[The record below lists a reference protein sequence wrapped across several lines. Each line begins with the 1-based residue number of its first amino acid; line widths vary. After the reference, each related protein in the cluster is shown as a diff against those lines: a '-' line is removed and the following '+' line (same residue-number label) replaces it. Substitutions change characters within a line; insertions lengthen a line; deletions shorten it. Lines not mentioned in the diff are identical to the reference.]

1 IGFPMAPSVGIIIYQ
16 SRLKIHRPLWCWL
29 GWGVRRGMEESEV
42 IAGAGT
48 RRDRVERTLL
58 SAAFDVG
65 FDLAVAFC
73 GHREDQK
80 QPQGQE
86 RRTGVSALHSA
97 LPLLF
102 CGHWE
107 DQKQPRRSKAT
118 PGSRAADR
126 SVRPTLAP
134 DSPLSHARIVIVVS
148 RT

>member
-1 IGFPMAPSVGIIIYQ
+1 IGFPMAPSVGTIISQ

-73 GHREDQK
+73 GHWEDQK
-80 QPQGQE
+80 QHQGQE
-86 RRTGVSALHSA
+86 RRTGVSALHSPQ
-97 LPLLF
+97 PLL
-102 CGHWE
+102 
-107 DQKQPRRSKAT
+107 
-118 PGSRAADR
+118 SRMLESLLWCPEPMLPDIDKLLELQAAD
-126 SVRPTLAP
+126 
-134 DSPLSHARIVIVVS
+134 
-148 RT
+148 